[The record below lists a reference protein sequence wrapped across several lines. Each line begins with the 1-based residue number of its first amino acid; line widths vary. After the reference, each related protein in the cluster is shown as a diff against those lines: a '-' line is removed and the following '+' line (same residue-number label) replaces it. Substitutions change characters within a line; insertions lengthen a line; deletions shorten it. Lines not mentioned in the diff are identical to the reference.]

1 MKKLGVK
8 SIFFYCLLL
17 GFSKPLFAINDSI
30 QKVKP
35 QFNWQAY
42 GDFFLAYDANN
53 PAGESRQPFL
63 FNHNRHAKVDL
74 NLGFLKMGLQHENYR
89 ANLSVQTGTF
99 INDNYASDHPI
110 LRHFQ
115 EANAGVAINKRKN
128 LWLDAGIFASHIGF
142 ESAISA
148 ENLTL
153 SRSLVAEQTP
163 YYMTGIKLNYVPN
176 KKWTINLALLN
187 GWQRIRAIK
196 GNTLPALGTQLVY
209 TANKNFSANWSTFI
223 GTTFPDSIRRMR
235 YYQNYYFQWQLNPKV
250 LIIGGFDVGIQQRNK
265 NSTTYHTWFSPIFI
279 AQYAFNERWKMAAR
293 AERYADMQNIMIT
306 PTNQIGFDCNGYSL
320 NWDYAPN
327 PYLLF
332 RFETRYLRSTL
343 NVFENKGSF
352 QNSNLLALGSLVFRI
367 KK

>member
-8 SIFFYCLLL
+8 SVFFYCLLL
-17 GFSKPLFAINDSI
+17 GFSMPLFAINDSI

-42 GDFFLAYDANN
+42 GDFFLAYDASN
-53 PAGESRQPFL
+53 PNGEIRQPFL
-63 FNHNRHAKVDL
+63 YNHNRHAKVDL

-99 INDNYASDHPI
+99 INDNYAGDHPI

-115 EANAGVAINKRKN
+115 EANAGVAINKKKN
-128 LWLDAGIFASHIGF
+128 LYLDAGIFASHIGF

-176 KKWTINLALLN
+176 KKWNLNIALLN

-196 GNTLPALGTQLVY
+196 GNTLPALGTQLLY

-223 GTTFPDSIRRMR
+223 GTTFPDSSRRMR

-250 LIIGGFDVGIQQRNK
+250 LIIGGFDIGIQQRNK

-279 AQYAFNERWKMAAR
+279 AQYTFNERWKMAGR

-332 RFETRYLRSTL
+332 RIETRYLRSTL
-343 NVFENKGSF
+343 NVFENKGSY
-352 QNSNLLALGSLVFRI
+352 QNSNLLALGSLVIRI

>member
-1 MKKLGVK
+1 MKGYPIKFCYFIVLFCLQTRVLHASTDSSK
-8 SIFFYCLLL
+8 TTKPSITWEAF
-17 GFSKPLFAINDSI
+17 
-30 QKVKP
+30 
-35 QFNWQAY
+35 
-42 GDFFLAYDANN
+42 GDFFWAYDNN
-53 PAGESRQPFL
+53 KPDAEERQPFL
-63 FNHNRHAKVDL
+63 YNHNRHSKIDL
-74 NLGFLKMGLQHENYR
+74 NLAFFKLNFQHKNYR
-89 ANLSVQTGTF
+89 ANISVQTGTYV
-99 INDNYASDHPI
+99 NDNYAGDHPL

-115 EANAGVAINKRKN
+115 EANAGLALNKKKN

-153 SRSLVAEQTP
+153 SRSLVAENTP
-163 YYMTGIKLNYVPN
+163 YYMTGLKLNYVPN
-176 KKWTINLALLN
+176 KKWTMNIALLN

-196 GNTLPALGTQLVY
+196 GNTLPALGTQLTY
-209 TANKNFSANWSTFI
+209 KANSNFSVNWSTFI
-223 GTTFPDSIRRMR
+223 GTTFPDSTRRMR
-235 YYQNYYFQWQLNPKV
+235 YYQNYYFQWQLNPKIM
-250 LIIGGFDVGIQQRNK
+250 IIGGFDIGLQQRNK
-265 NSTTYHTWFSPIFI
+265 NSELYHTWFSPIII

-293 AERYADMQNIMIT
+293 AERYADMQNIMIN
-306 PTNQIGFDCNGYSL
+306 PTNQVGFDCNGYSL

-332 RFETRYLRSTL
+332 RIETRYLRSTL